1 MARAIRGQA
10 LQGSAQSSVRIEPW
24 SLGQDLGLPPSAGTS
39 ARIGG
44 RLPAPTP
51 LARGAA
57 IVGARFTPR
66 GSFGT
71 IYLASDPMTSLLE
84 VEAIFQGTTSINT
97 PPLAIFAVEG
107 VLDHVLDLTDAEVE
121 AALGTSLAEL
131 TGDWWFSQERHLKAQ
146 GPMPPCQLLGKV
158 AYLSGRFDAIQY
170 RSAKNVGTGIGW
182 AVFSDRL
189 TRRSRSFLQVQ
200 DRYGLIGQR
209 LP

>member
-1 MARAIRGQA
+1 
-10 LQGSAQSSVRIEPW
+10 
-24 SLGQDLGLPPSAGTS
+24 
-39 ARIGG
+39 
-44 RLPAPTP
+44 
-51 LARGAA
+51 
-57 IVGARFTPR
+57 
-66 GSFGT
+66 
-71 IYLASDPMTSLLE
+71 MTSLLE